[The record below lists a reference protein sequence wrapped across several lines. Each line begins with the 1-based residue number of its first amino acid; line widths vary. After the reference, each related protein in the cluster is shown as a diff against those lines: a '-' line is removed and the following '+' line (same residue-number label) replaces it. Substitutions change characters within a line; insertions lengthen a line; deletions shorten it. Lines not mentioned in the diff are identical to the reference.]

1 MLKGKCLLEY
11 TNLFSLNEYK
21 KNDKTIL
28 KYFQWWK
35 SIVMF
40 AINIEN
46 LKGLYTVCSKCGHE
60 YKKYFEED
68 ESIEILEI
76 IVLIINIEEYQ
87 KIYNHIWRKN
97 KSRI

>member
-11 TNLFSLNEYK
+11 TNLFCLNEYK

-46 LKGLYTVCSKCGHE
+46 LKGLYTVYSKCGHE
-60 YKKYFEED
+60 YKKHLKKMNQLKY
-68 ESIEILEI
+68 
-76 IVLIINIEEYQ
+76 
-87 KIYNHIWRKN
+87 
-97 KSRI
+97 